1 MEKLVL
7 KVGNDNGNSEQK
19 MVINETLIK
28 QPNVYTRVNKL
39 PNLDELNDKYIV
51 KNIHDNLI
59 ITIESSSINNGVA
72 TTYFV
77 GTYATKSGRNIRN
90 IEVGAVNSKL
100 NSEVPL
106 INTLAQIA
114 AYATKESYLK
124 DNKIGNIEVAVDMTT
139 GLPVNQYNKENARI
153 FADRF
158 IGDHKVTVFLGNK
171 KVEVKL
177 NFEYVKVLPEGTST
191 VFYLQNNK
199 IKELEKYDF
208 KNKRIQHV
216 DIGEGTTEYPMT
228 SDINFNPLFI
238 TGSNNGVGHAINNVL
253 LDFMKQKSL
262 QKYTRQD
269 FSNALRNKN
278 HKYNA
283 DAEEIIEDELEDQ
296 AFAIADFTKQ
306 EIAKANNDIDYV
318 LVYGGGSIL
327 MRDYLERELKQY
339 LTNTG
344 VELLY
349 VPEGI
354 AVEIEVLGMYEFC
367 NSKIFASLKEK
378 YVRKDA

>member
-28 QPNVYTRVNKL
+28 QPNVYTRVSKL
-39 PNLDELNDKYIV
+39 PNLDELNAEYV
-51 KNIHDNLI
+51 AKNIQDNLI
-59 ITIESSSINNGVA
+59 VTIESPSVNNGGA

-77 GTYATKSGRNIRN
+77 GTYATKSGRNVRN

-106 INTLAQIA
+106 INTFAQIA
-114 AYATKESYLK
+114 AYATKEIYLK
-124 DNKIGNIEVAVDMTT
+124 DNKVESVEVDVDMTT

-158 IGDHKVTVFLGNK
+158 IGNHKVTVFLGNQ

-177 NFEYVKVLPEGTST
+177 NFKYVKVLPEGTST

-199 IKELEKYDF
+199 IKELEKYNF
-208 KNKRIQHV
+208 RNKKIQHV

-228 SDINFNPLFI
+228 NDINFNPLFI

-253 LDFMKQKSL
+253 LDFMSKKSL

-269 FSNALRNKN
+269 FSNALKDKN
-278 HKYNA
+278 HKYHA

-296 AFAIADFTKQ
+296 AFTIAAFTKQ
-306 EIAKANNDIDYV
+306 EIAKANNDVDYV
-318 LVYGGGSIL
+318 LVYGGGSLL
-327 MRDYLERELKQY
+327 MRGYLERELEQY

-344 VELLY
+344 VELIY
-349 VPEGI
+349 IPEEI
-354 AVEIEVLGMYEFC
+354 AVEVEVFGMYEFC
-367 NSKIFASLKEK
+367 NSKIFSSLKEK
-378 YVRKDA
+378 YVRKDV